1 MINKINNRF
10 KQMYNVL
17 SFDEKKQFVVI
28 FVLSF
33 IGIFLDLFGIGMIFP
48 ILDLIISGED
58 NFIFNFDFIKSFFL
72 DYDQNS
78 IIFFVITFFLIF
90 FVIKTLFS
98 TFVIWYEKKFVY
110 LTTYKLGSQLLEKY
124 LKQNILELIKKKQS
138 DLVRNILFEA
148 GLFVTGIIFNLIKL
162 ILEFILIAGI
172 AIIIIYFDPIS
183 SVLSLSIVGVFVVF
197 YILIFKKK
205 LRRYGKERQEI
216 VGNLIKVLNDGFI
229 MHKEIRLLDKSNFLH
244 ERYNKQARKAADIG
258 IFEQMINSLPKIY
271 FELFAVIGISFIIYF
286 YIIVKSD
293 VNAALPIMGL
303 YAAAVFRV
311 LPSASRIIN
320 SFNSLIHNMP
330 VFDIMYEELKDIDRE
345 EKKKTELEV
354 KSYFVDKN
362 KITTIE
368 LKNLSFSYN
377 THEKKKIVLDN
388 IDFEIKKN
396 EVTGLIGLSGSGK
409 STIANILSG
418 LIEDYDGEILVNK
431 KIVKKNEL
439 KYKVGYVPQITNLI
453 DDTILN
459 NICFGI
465 NSNEINKVKLN
476 NIIEKI
482 NLESLINSLPKG
494 LETFI
499 GEQGLTLSG
508 GQRQRIALARTL
520 YLEPE
525 IIIFD
530 ESTSSLDSKSEKE
543 FIENIIDLKN
553 EKIILFISHDQNLE
567 KYFNKI
573 YKINNQKLEIIK
585 NCE

>member
-10 KQMYNVL
+10 KQIYNIL
-17 SFDEKKQFVVI
+17 SFDEKKQFVLI
-28 FVLSF
+28 FILSF

-58 NFIFNFDFIKSFFL
+58 NLIFNFDFINFFFL
-72 DYDQNS
+72 NYDKNS

-98 TFVIWYEKKFVY
+98 TFVIWYEKKFIH

-172 AIIIIYFDPIS
+172 ALIIIYFDPIS
-183 SVLSLSIVGVFVVF
+183 SLISLSIVAVFVVF

-205 LRRYGKERQEI
+205 LKRYGKERQELM
-216 VGNLIKVLNDGFI
+216 GNLIKVLNDGFI

-258 IFEQMINSLPKIY
+258 IFEQLINSLPKIY
-271 FELFAVIGISFIIYF
+271 FELFAVIGFCLIVYF

-293 VNAALPIMGL
+293 VNEALPIMGL

-311 LPSASRIIN
+311 LPSANRIIG

-330 VFDIMYEELKDIDRE
+330 VFDIMYQELKDINRDN
-345 EKKKTELEV
+345 KKNINHEV
-354 KSYFVDKN
+354 HSYFAN
-362 KITTIE
+362 KSNISKIE
-368 LKNLSFSYN
+368 LKNLSFGYD
-377 THEKKKIVLDN
+377 THDKKKIVLEN
-388 IDFEIKKN
+388 INFKIKKG

-418 LIEDYDGEILVNK
+418 LIDDYKGEILINEK
-431 KIVKKNEL
+431 LSNKNEL
-439 KYKVGYVPQITNLI
+439 KHKVGYVPQITNLI

-465 NSNEINKVKLN
+465 NPNEINKEKLKS
-476 NIIEKI
+476 IIEKI
-482 NLESLINSLPKG
+482 NLEPLINSLSKG
-494 LETFI
+494 LDTFI

-543 FIENIIDLKN
+543 FIENIINLKN

-567 KYFNKI
+567 KYFNTI
-573 YKINNQKLEIIK
+573 YKINNKKLEVIK
-585 NCE
+585 KL